1 MSMTSAVTIVVPV
14 FNEREGI
21 ELVLEQL
28 AALRHELSA
37 ELEILVVDDASTDG
51 SAEVS
56 EGAGARL
63 VRHDRNLGYGA
74 SLKSG
79 IRAARHG
86 TIVIIDADGTYPV
99 EAIGPILQDLESADM
114 VVGDRSGAM
123 QHVPWLRRPAKWFLR
138 RLARFVTGTPIPD
151 LNSGLRAFR
160 RSLVQQ
166 YLPVISDRFSF
177 TTTLTIAS
185 LCDGLS
191 VCYVPIDYRRRVGR
205 SKMGAWDFF
214 GFVSLVARLSVLFR
228 PLKVF
233 VPLALACFLLGGAKL
248 VWDIVSAAE
257 QRGAGKLLTEATV
270 STTTVILLVVAVQM
284 LLMGMMA
291 ESQVRRSGRGGGEYV
306 PVRLRLTDSKQPEND
321 D

>member
-1 MSMTSAVTIVVPV
+1 MSMTSGVTIVIPV

-21 ELVLEQL
+21 DLVLDQL
-28 AALRHELSA
+28 AGLRDELTG

-51 SAEVS
+51 SVAVAEGKGV
-56 EGAGARL
+56 RL

-79 IRAARHG
+79 IRAATYER
-86 TIVIIDADGTYPV
+86 IVIIDADGTYPV
-99 EAIGPILQDLESADM
+99 ESIETLLCELNSADM
-114 VVGDRSGAM
+114 VVGDRSAAM
-123 QHVPWLRRPAKWFLR
+123 MHVPWLRRPAKWVLR

-160 RSLVQQ
+160 RSLVKQ

-185 LCDGLS
+185 LCDGLA
-191 VCYVPIDYRRRVGR
+191 VRYVPIEYRQRVGR

-214 GFVSLVARLSVLFR
+214 GFLSLVTRLSILFR

-233 VPLALACFLLGGAKL
+233 VPLALVCFLLGGAKL
-248 VWDIVSAAE
+248 TWDIVLAAE

-270 STTTVILLVVAVQM
+270 STTTVILLLVAVQM
-284 LLMGMMA
+284 MLMGMIA
-291 ESQVRRSGRGGGEYV
+291 ESQVRRSGRGAGEYV
-306 PVRLRLTDSKQPEND
+306 PIRLRMKDSPLPENGE
-321 D
+321 